1 MHGFPRPPH
10 ICKVIQCPKSYT
22 NIDEICTDPA
32 PEESGQA
39 IPEPM
44 TSLFDPTS
52 ASRAHTVLAGSLHQG
67 HTPCWQDHCIKD
79 THRAGRITASRA
91 HTVLAG
97 SLHQGH
103 TPCWQDHCIKG
114 THRTGWITAS
124 RAHSTL
130 GLREDGT
137 HKSFLETT
145 LQYGDSF
152 SNAATQWCIDNE
164 ATARNEYMSLCR
176 KQHNF
181 HVVLSGLVCAQEP
194 QFAPS
199 PDGITY
205 CACHAKRLTSRDQV
219 ATHTYRDGLPY
230 NCYQDTLFLM
240 TDRDNTIE
248 TIEQTPLMEEVRK
261 RKLKWFGHM
270 MRSTCRLT
278 IKTIFEGN
286 T

>member
-1 MHGFPRPPH
+1 M
-10 ICKVIQCPKSYT
+10 
-22 NIDEICTDPA
+22 
-32 PEESGQA
+32 
-39 IPEPM
+39 
-44 TSLFDPTS
+44 
-52 ASRAHTVLAGSLHQG
+52 LAGSLHQG
-67 HTPCWQDHCIKD
+67 HTTCWQDHCIKG

-114 THRTGWITAS
+114 THRTGRITAS

-164 ATARNEYMSLCR
+164 ATARNEYTSLCR
-176 KQHNF
+176 KQHNNF

-248 TIEQTPLMEEVRK
+248 TNHTLMRD
-261 RKLKWFGHM
+261 
-270 MRSTCRLT
+270 T
-278 IKTIFEGN
+278 ISC
-286 T
+286 